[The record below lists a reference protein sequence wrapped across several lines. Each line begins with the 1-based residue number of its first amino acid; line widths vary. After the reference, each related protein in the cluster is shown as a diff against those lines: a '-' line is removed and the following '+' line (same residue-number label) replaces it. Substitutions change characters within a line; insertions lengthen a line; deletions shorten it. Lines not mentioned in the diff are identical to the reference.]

1 MSDPTNTDAVPNI
14 IDKAGTRAVLT
25 VADQVLELRAAATT
39 LQANFDTRSR
49 GYFTPSED
57 EEVGHLWISYH
68 SGRAAL
74 LEIVNSIRTDVG
86 QPSRETV
93 AEFALAYAA
102 ALVLVDAAQSLR
114 QLFGKNELVRRKLN
128 EAFDEFRIPAGNFD
142 QIQLSLTDPG
152 NALHIRN
159 ANQFFE
165 ENQKLLWDLANNSS
179 ELASILKLIDT
190 KRAATD
196 IGTTRYLKA
205 RARELGREARDRLVI
220 GNAYRAIY
228 AIQELGSRVVSHLS
242 TNPNH
247 VPTIPKPIGEQ
258 ILSVLRPGDVMI
270 TRKEHAITNYF
281 LPGYWPHAAMY
292 VGGQRVVESLK
303 DGVMERDIISPFSND
318 AISVIRPQLDAETIK
333 IAIERAHSHVGKPY
347 DFDFDFTRADRMVC
361 TEVVYRSYEGLGK
374 MHFELTRR
382 AGRKTLSAEDL
393 LKLAIANKSFRTIA
407 AYSNTLTP
415 QLLHGKPVDELLR
428 NTISDH

>member
-205 RARELGREARDRLVI
+205 RAE
-220 GNAYRAIY
+220 N
-228 AIQELGSRVVSHLS
+228 
-242 TNPNH
+242 
-247 VPTIPKPIGEQ
+247 
-258 ILSVLRPGDVMI
+258 
-270 TRKEHAITNYF
+270 
-281 LPGYWPHAAMY
+281 
-292 VGGQRVVESLK
+292 
-303 DGVMERDIISPFSND
+303 
-318 AISVIRPQLDAETIK
+318 
-333 IAIERAHSHVGKPY
+333 
-347 DFDFDFTRADRMVC
+347 
-361 TEVVYRSYEGLGK
+361 
-374 MHFELTRR
+374 
-382 AGRKTLSAEDL
+382 
-393 LKLAIANKSFRTIA
+393 
-407 AYSNTLTP
+407 
-415 QLLHGKPVDELLR
+415 
-428 NTISDH
+428 